1 LKVWKWYLSPSQP
14 SPVGRANKN
23 KLKNG
28 SQKVSP
34 TGGDLEGALLM
45 RRSFIIFYALIT
57 YALAELTWWAYLLVK
72 AMPSSFAMIMGEGSV
87 FIFVFFVGAY
97 SLHRSILKERKLQEQ
112 KKNFLL
118 SVTHELKSPL
128 ASIKI
133 LLQTIQKRD
142 LTKQQMLDFIGKSL
156 MDIERLDDMVENMLL
171 ASKIDNRSYTFPKD
185 KFNLSVLVD
194 SIVNRLQ
201 ITKCESNQQVI
212 DAEIEPKVEI
222 TGDRF
227 ALTSVV
233 TNLIENAIKYSGPCE
248 TVAVKLFSKDDKVYL
263 QVADHGI
270 GIAEQ
275 EKGRIFDKFYRVGS
289 EDTRN
294 TKGTGL
300 GLYIVKEVLD
310 KHQASI
316 KVKDNRPVGSIF
328 EVVFD

>member
-1 LKVWKWYLSPSQP
+1 
-14 SPVGRANKN
+14 
-23 KLKNG
+23 
-28 SQKVSP
+28 
-34 TGGDLEGALLM
+34 M
-45 RRSFIIFYALIT
+45 RKTLVIFYAIII
-57 YALAELTWWAYLLVK
+57 YAVAELVWWGYMLVHLN
-72 AMPSSFAMIMGEGSV
+72 PSRKGMIMGEGMMFVMV
-87 FIFVFFVGAY
+87 FLVGAY
-97 SLHRSILKERKLQEQ
+97 FLHQSLNKEAKLQEQ

-142 LTKQQMLDFIGKSL
+142 LTKAQILNFIDKSL
-156 MDIERLDDMVENMLL
+156 LDVERLDDMVENMLL
-171 ASKIDNRSYTFPKD
+171 ASKIDNRSYTFPKA
-185 KFNLSVLVD
+185 KFNMSVLVD

-201 ITKCESNQQVI
+201 ISKCDCNQQI
-212 DAEIEPKVEI
+212 INAEIEPKIEI
-222 TGDRF
+222 TGDKF

-233 TNLIENAIKYSGPCE
+233 TNLVENAVKYSSPCE
-248 TVAVKLFSKDDKVYL
+248 TVNVKLFEKDGKVYF

-270 GIAEQ
+270 GIADN
-275 EKGRIFDKFYRVGS
+275 EKPRIFDKFYRVGS

-316 KVKDNRPVGSIF
+316 KVKDNRPAGSVF
-328 EVVFD
+328 EVVFALT

>member
-1 LKVWKWYLSPSQP
+1 MKYMKKSLV
-14 SPVGRANKN
+14 
-23 KLKNG
+23 
-28 SQKVSP
+28 
-34 TGGDLEGALLM
+34 
-45 RRSFIIFYALIT
+45 IFYAIII
-57 YALAELTWWAYLLVK
+57 YAVAELMWWGYMLVK
-72 AMPSSFAMIMGEGSV
+72 LNPSRTGMILGEGSMFIVV
-87 FIFVFFVGAY
+87 FLVGAY
-97 SLHRSILKERKLQEQ
+97 YLHKSMNKEQRLQEQ

-142 LTKQQMLDFIGKSL
+142 LTKKQVLDFIDKSL
-156 MDIERLDDMVENMLL
+156 MDVERLDDMVENMLL
-171 ASKIDNRSYTFPKD
+171 ASKIDNRSYTFPKAQ
-185 KFNLSVLVD
+185 FNLSVLVD

-201 ITKCESNQQVI
+201 ISKCDCNQQI
-212 DAEIEPKVEI
+212 INAEIEPKIEI
-222 TGDRF
+222 TGDKF

-233 TNLIENAIKYSGPCE
+233 TNLVENAVKYSSPCD
-248 TVAVKLFSKDDKVYL
+248 TVNVKLFEKDGKIYF

-270 GIAEQ
+270 GIADN
-275 EKGRIFDKFYRVGS
+275 EKSRIFDKFYRVGS

-316 KVKDNRPVGSIF
+316 KVKDNRPAGSVF
-328 EVVFD
+328 EVVFA

>member
-1 LKVWKWYLSPSQP
+1 
-14 SPVGRANKN
+14 
-23 KLKNG
+23 
-28 SQKVSP
+28 
-34 TGGDLEGALLM
+34 M
-45 RRSFIIFYALIT
+45 RRSFVIFYALII
-57 YALAELTWWAYLLVK
+57 YALTELVWWGYLLVK
-72 AMPSSFAMIMGEGSV
+72 LMPSSLGMIMGEGSIFIIV
-87 FIFVFFVGAY
+87 FLGGAY
-97 SLHRSILKERKLQEQ
+97 WLHRSIIRERKLQEQ

-201 ITKCESNQQVI
+201 ITRCEGTQQII
-212 DAEIEPKVEI
+212 DAEIEPKIEI
-222 TGDRF
+222 TGDKF

-248 TVAVKLFSKDDKVYL
+248 TVGVKLFLKDDKVFL
-263 QVADHGI
+263 EVADHGI
-270 GIAEQ
+270 GIADH
-275 EKGRIFDKFYRVGS
+275 EKSRIFDKFYRVGS

-300 GLYIVKEVLD
+300 GLYIVKEVLE

-316 KVKDNRPVGSIF
+316 KVKDNRPAGSIF

>member
-1 LKVWKWYLSPSQP
+1 MVKQ
-14 SPVGRANKN
+14 
-23 KLKNG
+23 
-28 SQKVSP
+28 
-34 TGGDLEGALLM
+34 
-45 RRSFIIFYALIT
+45 RSLVIFYALII
-57 YALAELTWWAYLLVK
+57 YAVAQLIWWAYYLYSLQHNRLG
-72 AMPSSFAMIMGEGSV
+72 MILGEGSMFV
-87 FIFVFFVGAY
+87 TVFVFGAI
-97 SLHRSILKERKLQEQ
+97 SLHKTVNRESKLQEQ
-112 KKNFLL
+112 KRNFLL

-142 LTKQQMLDFIGKSL
+142 LTKVQILDFIDKSL
-156 MDIERLDDMVENMLL
+156 LDIERLDDMVENMLL
-171 ASKIDNRSYTFPKD
+171 ASKIDNRSYTFPKA

-201 ITKCESNQQVI
+201 VTKCDCNQQVI
-212 DAEIEPKVEI
+212 DAEIEPKIEI
-222 TGDRF
+222 TGDKF

-233 TNLIENAIKYSGPCE
+233 TNLVENAIKYSSPCE
-248 TVAVKLFSKDDKVYL
+248 VVAVKLFSKDDKVFL

-270 GIAEQ
+270 GIADA

-310 KHQASI
+310 KHEASI
-316 KVKDNRPVGSIF
+316 KVKDNRPAGSIF
-328 EVVFD
+328 EVTFALT

>member
-1 LKVWKWYLSPSQP
+1 MK
-14 SPVGRANKN
+14 
-23 KLKNG
+23 
-28 SQKVSP
+28 
-34 TGGDLEGALLM
+34 
-45 RRSFIIFYALIT
+45 RSLVIFYAIII
-57 YALAELTWWAYLLVK
+57 YALSELMWWGYMLVHLQ
-72 AMPSSFAMIMGEGSV
+72 PQRTGMILGEGSMFIIV
-87 FIFVFFVGAY
+87 FSAGAY
-97 SLHRSILKERKLQEQ
+97 FLHKSINEERKLHEQ

-142 LTKQQMLDFIGKSL
+142 LSKVQILDFVDKSL

-171 ASKIDNRSYTFPKD
+171 ASKIDNRSYTYPKAQ
-185 KFNLSVLVD
+185 FNLSVLVD

-201 ITKCESNQQVI
+201 ITKCDCNQQI
-212 DAEIEPKVEI
+212 INAEIEPKIQI
-222 TGDRF
+222 TGDKF

-233 TNLIENAIKYSGPCE
+233 TNLVENAVKYSKPCE
-248 TVAVKLFSKDDKVYL
+248 VVTVRLFSKDERVFL

-270 GIAEQ
+270 GIADN
-275 EKGRIFDKFYRVGS
+275 EKSRIFDRFYRVGS

-300 GLYIVKEVLD
+300 GLYIVREVLD

-316 KVKDNRPVGSIF
+316 KVKDNVPTGSIF
-328 EVVFD
+328 EVVFGLT